1 MSQIEIKKIIK
12 AINASDGAGVKLKRS
27 IGTPEADYID
37 PFLMLD
43 EFGSENKDDYIAGFP
58 PHPHRGIETVTYM
71 LAGDFEHKDST
82 GGEGRMTAGDVQW
95 MKTGSGIIHSEM
107 PAMKKGKLH
116 GFQLWINM
124 PSKLKMSKPEYIYI
138 DAKYIATINN
148 SHVDLI
154 KKIIER
160 QKKILCEKP
169 IATSLQSFL
178 EVEKLMLDK
187 KIKFYE
193 GIAYYSH
200 PQTIEVLNLIDND
213 EIGNIE
219 KIESTFGFKA
229 RYRPS
234 SRLYNKELGGGSI
247 LDLGCYPISFFM
259 LFAKLQEKIFISNK
273 NLNYAKSGVDD
284 EATATL
290 NYDNKFEGKIHVS
303 IKSNLENSC
312 TIYGSKGFIKVKE
325 PWSPSN
331 NDVIEIVH
339 FIGGG

>member
-1 MSQIEIKKIIK
+1 MINWGILGMGRMGMSFANAIKETSNSKLI
-12 AINASDGAGVKLKRS
+12 ATASNSGKV
-27 IGTPEADYID
+27 
-37 PFLMLD
+37 F
-43 EFGSENKDDYIAGFP
+43 
-58 PHPHRGIETVTYM
+58 
-71 LAGDFEHKDST
+71 GDFENRSY
-82 GGEGRMTAGDVQW
+82 E
-95 MKTGSGIIHSEM
+95 S
-107 PAMKKGKLH
+107 L
-116 GFQLWINM
+116 IND
-124 PSKLKMSKPEYIYI
+124 KNI
-138 DAKYIATINN
+138 DAIYIATINN

-154 KKIIER
+154 KKIIET

-200 PQTIEVLNLIDND
+200 PQTIEILNLIDND

-273 NLNYAKSGVDD
+273 KLNYAKSGVDG

-331 NDVIEIVH
+331 NDIIEISSKKH
-339 FIGGG
+339 FYIKQIKSNLSVYANQIEKVSESFLNDNVKNNLFDIQKSSINMKLIDNWLSK

>member
-1 MSQIEIKKIIK
+1 M
-12 AINASDGAGVKLKRS
+12 INW
-27 IGTPEADYID
+27 
-37 PFLMLD
+37 
-43 EFGSENKDDYIAGFP
+43 
-58 PHPHRGIETVTYM
+58 GILGM
-71 LAGDFEHKDST
+71 
-82 GGEGRMTAGDVQW
+82 GRMGMSFANAIKET
-95 MKTGSGIIHSEM
+95 S
-107 PAMKKGKLH
+107 
-116 GFQLWINM
+116 N
-124 PSKLKMSKPEYIYI
+124 SKLIATASNSGKVFGNFENRSYESLINDKNI
-138 DAKYIATINN
+138 DAIYIATINN

-154 KKIIER
+154 KKIIET

-178 EVEKLMLDK
+178 EVKKLMLDK

-273 NLNYAKSGVDD
+273 KLNYAKSGVDD

-331 NDVIEIVH
+331 NDVIEISSKKH
-339 FIGGG
+339 FYIKQIKSNLSVYANQIEKVSESFLNNNTKSNLFDIQKSLINMKLIDSWLNK

>member
-1 MSQIEIKKIIK
+1 MINWGILGMGRMGMSFANAIKETSNSKLI
-12 AINASDGAGVKLKRS
+12 ATASNSGKV
-27 IGTPEADYID
+27 
-37 PFLMLD
+37 F
-43 EFGSENKDDYIAGFP
+43 
-58 PHPHRGIETVTYM
+58 
-71 LAGDFEHKDST
+71 GDFENRSY
-82 GGEGRMTAGDVQW
+82 E
-95 MKTGSGIIHSEM
+95 S
-107 PAMKKGKLH
+107 L
-116 GFQLWINM
+116 IND
-124 PSKLKMSKPEYIYI
+124 KNI
-138 DAKYIATINN
+138 DAIYIATINN

-154 KKIIER
+154 KKIIET

-200 PQTIEVLNLIDND
+200 PQTIEVLNLINND

-273 NLNYAKSGVDD
+273 KLNYAKSGVDD

-331 NDVIEIVH
+331 NDVIEISSKKH
-339 FIGGG
+339 FYIKQIKSNLSVYANQIEKVSESFLNDNVKNNLFDIQKSSINMKLIDNWLSK

>member
-1 MSQIEIKKIIK
+1 MINWGILGMGRMGVSFANAIKETSNSKLI
-12 AINASDGAGVKLKRS
+12 ATASNSGKV
-27 IGTPEADYID
+27 
-37 PFLMLD
+37 F
-43 EFGSENKDDYIAGFP
+43 
-58 PHPHRGIETVTYM
+58 
-71 LAGDFEHKDST
+71 GDFENRSY
-82 GGEGRMTAGDVQW
+82 E
-95 MKTGSGIIHSEM
+95 S
-107 PAMKKGKLH
+107 L
-116 GFQLWINM
+116 IND
-124 PSKLKMSKPEYIYI
+124 KNI
-138 DAKYIATINN
+138 DAIYIATLHN

-154 KKIIER
+154 KKIIET

-178 EVEKLMLDK
+178 EVQKLMLDK

-200 PQTIEVLNLIDND
+200 PQTIEILNLIDND

-331 NDVIEIVH
+331 NDVIEISSKKH
-339 FIGGG
+339 FYVKQIKSNLSVYANQIEKVSESFLSDNVNNNLFDIQKSSINMKLIDNWLSK

>member
-1 MSQIEIKKIIK
+1 MINWGILGMGRMGMSFANAIKETS
-12 AINASDGAGVKLKRS
+12 NSQL
-27 IGTPEADYID
+27 IGTASNSGKI
-37 PFLMLD
+37 
-43 EFGSENKDDYIAGFP
+43 FGNFENRSY
-58 PHPHRGIETVTYM
+58 ES
-71 LAGDFEHKDST
+71 L
-82 GGEGRMTAGDVQW
+82 
-95 MKTGSGIIHSEM
+95 
-107 PAMKKGKLH
+107 
-116 GFQLWINM
+116 IND
-124 PSKLKMSKPEYIYI
+124 KNI
-138 DAKYIATINN
+138 DAIYIATINN

-154 KKIIER
+154 KKIIET

-273 NLNYAKSGVDD
+273 KLNYAKSGVDD

-331 NDVIEIVH
+331 NDVIEISSKKH
-339 FIGGG
+339 FYIKQIKSNLSVYANQIEKVSESFLNDNVKNNLFDIQKSSINMKLIDNWLSK

>member
-1 MSQIEIKKIIK
+1 M
-12 AINASDGAGVKLKRS
+12 INW
-27 IGTPEADYID
+27 
-37 PFLMLD
+37 
-43 EFGSENKDDYIAGFP
+43 
-58 PHPHRGIETVTYM
+58 GILGM
-71 LAGDFEHKDST
+71 
-82 GGEGRMTAGDVQW
+82 GRMGVSFANAIKET
-95 MKTGSGIIHSEM
+95 S
-107 PAMKKGKLH
+107 
-116 GFQLWINM
+116 N
-124 PSKLKMSKPEYIYI
+124 SKLIATASNSGKVFGNFENRSYESLINDKNI
-138 DAKYIATINN
+138 DAIYIATINN

-154 KKIIER
+154 KKIIET

-273 NLNYAKSGVDD
+273 KLNYAKSGVDD

-331 NDVIEIVH
+331 NDVIEISSKKH
-339 FIGGG
+339 FYIKQIKSNLSVYANQIEKVSESFLNDNVKNNLFDIQKSSINMKLIDNWLSK

>member
-1 MSQIEIKKIIK
+1 MINWGILGMGRMGMSFANAIKETSNSQLIST
-12 AINASDGAGVKLKRS
+12 ASNSGKV
-27 IGTPEADYID
+27 
-37 PFLMLD
+37 F
-43 EFGSENKDDYIAGFP
+43 
-58 PHPHRGIETVTYM
+58 
-71 LAGDFEHKDST
+71 GDFENRSY
-82 GGEGRMTAGDVQW
+82 E
-95 MKTGSGIIHSEM
+95 S
-107 PAMKKGKLH
+107 L
-116 GFQLWINM
+116 IND
-124 PSKLKMSKPEYIYI
+124 KNI
-138 DAKYIATINN
+138 DAIYIATINN

-154 KKIIER
+154 KKIIET

-200 PQTIEVLNLIDND
+200 PQTIEILNLIDND

-247 LDLGCYPISFFM
+247 FDLGCYPISFFM

-273 NLNYAKSGVDD
+273 KLNYAKSGVDD

-331 NDVIEIVH
+331 NDVIEISSKKH
-339 FIGGG
+339 FYIKQIKSNLSVYANQIEKVSESFLNDNVKNNLFDIQKSSINMKLIDNWLSK

>member
-1 MSQIEIKKIIK
+1 M
-12 AINASDGAGVKLKRS
+12 INW
-27 IGTPEADYID
+27 
-37 PFLMLD
+37 
-43 EFGSENKDDYIAGFP
+43 
-58 PHPHRGIETVTYM
+58 GILGM
-71 LAGDFEHKDST
+71 
-82 GGEGRMTAGDVQW
+82 GRMGMSFANAIKET
-95 MKTGSGIIHSEM
+95 S
-107 PAMKKGKLH
+107 
-116 GFQLWINM
+116 N
-124 PSKLKMSKPEYIYI
+124 SKLIATASNSGKVFGNFENRSYESLINDKNI
-138 DAKYIATINN
+138 DAIYIATINN

-154 KKIIER
+154 KKIIET

-273 NLNYAKSGVDD
+273 KLNYAKSGVDD

-331 NDVIEIVH
+331 NDVIEISSKKH
-339 FIGGG
+339 FYIKQIKSNLSVYANQIEKVSESFLNDNVKNNLFDIQKSSINMKLIDNWLSK

>member
-1 MSQIEIKKIIK
+1 MINWGILGMGRMGMSFANAIKETSNSKLI
-12 AINASDGAGVKLKRS
+12 ATASNSGKV
-27 IGTPEADYID
+27 
-37 PFLMLD
+37 F
-43 EFGSENKDDYIAGFP
+43 
-58 PHPHRGIETVTYM
+58 
-71 LAGDFEHKDST
+71 GDFENKSY
-82 GGEGRMTAGDVQW
+82 E
-95 MKTGSGIIHSEM
+95 S
-107 PAMKKGKLH
+107 L
-116 GFQLWINM
+116 IND
-124 PSKLKMSKPEYIYI
+124 KNI
-138 DAKYIATINN
+138 DAIYIATINN

-154 KKIIER
+154 KKIIET

-200 PQTIEVLNLIDND
+200 PQTIEILNLIDND

-273 NLNYAKSGVDD
+273 KLNYAKSGVDD

-331 NDVIEIVH
+331 NDVIEISSKKH
-339 FIGGG
+339 FYVKQIKSNLSVYANQIEKVSESFLNDNVKNNLFDIQKSSINMKLIDNWLSK

>member
-1 MSQIEIKKIIK
+1 MINWGILGMGRMGMSFANAIKETSNSKLI
-12 AINASDGAGVKLKRS
+12 ATASNSGKV
-27 IGTPEADYID
+27 
-37 PFLMLD
+37 F
-43 EFGSENKDDYIAGFP
+43 
-58 PHPHRGIETVTYM
+58 
-71 LAGDFEHKDST
+71 GDFENRSY
-82 GGEGRMTAGDVQW
+82 E
-95 MKTGSGIIHSEM
+95 S
-107 PAMKKGKLH
+107 L
-116 GFQLWINM
+116 IND
-124 PSKLKMSKPEYIYI
+124 KNI
-138 DAKYIATINN
+138 DAIYIATINN

-154 KKIIER
+154 KKIIET

-273 NLNYAKSGVDD
+273 KLNYAKSGVDD

-331 NDVIEIVH
+331 NDVIEISSKKH
-339 FIGGG
+339 FYVKQIKSNLSVYANQIEKVSESFLNDNVKNNLFDIQKSSINMKLIDNWLSK

>member
-1 MSQIEIKKIIK
+1 MINWGILGMGRMGMSFANAIKETSNSKLI
-12 AINASDGAGVKLKRS
+12 ATASNSGKV
-27 IGTPEADYID
+27 
-37 PFLMLD
+37 F
-43 EFGSENKDDYIAGFP
+43 
-58 PHPHRGIETVTYM
+58 
-71 LAGDFEHKDST
+71 GDFENRSY
-82 GGEGRMTAGDVQW
+82 E
-95 MKTGSGIIHSEM
+95 S
-107 PAMKKGKLH
+107 L
-116 GFQLWINM
+116 IND
-124 PSKLKMSKPEYIYI
+124 KNI
-138 DAKYIATINN
+138 DAIYIATLHN

-154 KKIIER
+154 KKIIET

-178 EVEKLMLDK
+178 EVQKLMLDK

-331 NDVIEIVH
+331 NDVIEISSKKH
-339 FIGGG
+339 FYVKQIKSNLSVYANQIEKVSESFLSDNVNNNLFDIQKSSINMKLIDNWLSK

>member
-1 MSQIEIKKIIK
+1 M
-12 AINASDGAGVKLKRS
+12 INW
-27 IGTPEADYID
+27 
-37 PFLMLD
+37 
-43 EFGSENKDDYIAGFP
+43 
-58 PHPHRGIETVTYM
+58 GILGM
-71 LAGDFEHKDST
+71 
-82 GGEGRMTAGDVQW
+82 GRMGMTFANAI
-95 MKTGSGIIHSEM
+95 KETS
-107 PAMKKGKLH
+107 
-116 GFQLWINM
+116 N
-124 PSKLKMSKPEYIYI
+124 SKLIATASNSGKVFGNFENRSYESLINDKNI
-138 DAKYIATINN
+138 DAIYIATLHN

-154 KKIIER
+154 KKIIET

-273 NLNYAKSGVDD
+273 KLNYAKSGVDD

-331 NDVIEIVH
+331 NDVIEISSKKH
-339 FIGGG
+339 FYIKQIKSNLSVYANQIEKVSESFLNDNVKNNLFDIQKSSINMKLIDNWLSK

>member
-1 MSQIEIKKIIK
+1 MINWGILGMGRMGMTFANAIKETSNSKLI
-12 AINASDGAGVKLKRS
+12 ATASNSGKV
-27 IGTPEADYID
+27 
-37 PFLMLD
+37 F
-43 EFGSENKDDYIAGFP
+43 
-58 PHPHRGIETVTYM
+58 
-71 LAGDFEHKDST
+71 GDFENRSY
-82 GGEGRMTAGDVQW
+82 E
-95 MKTGSGIIHSEM
+95 S
-107 PAMKKGKLH
+107 L
-116 GFQLWINM
+116 IND
-124 PSKLKMSKPEYIYI
+124 KNI
-138 DAKYIATINN
+138 DAIYIATLHN

-154 KKIIER
+154 KKIIET

-178 EVEKLMLDK
+178 EVEKLMLNK

-273 NLNYAKSGVDD
+273 KLNYAKSGVDD

-331 NDVIEIVH
+331 NDVIEISSKKH
-339 FIGGG
+339 FYIKQIKSNLSVYANQIEKVSESFLNDNVKNNLFDIQKSSINMKLIDNWLSK

>member
-1 MSQIEIKKIIK
+1 M
-12 AINASDGAGVKLKRS
+12 INW
-27 IGTPEADYID
+27 
-37 PFLMLD
+37 
-43 EFGSENKDDYIAGFP
+43 
-58 PHPHRGIETVTYM
+58 GILGM
-71 LAGDFEHKDST
+71 
-82 GGEGRMTAGDVQW
+82 GRMGMSFANAIKET
-95 MKTGSGIIHSEM
+95 S
-107 PAMKKGKLH
+107 
-116 GFQLWINM
+116 N
-124 PSKLKMSKPEYIYI
+124 SKLIATASNSGKVFGNFENRSYESLINDKNI
-138 DAKYIATINN
+138 DAIYIATINN

-154 KKIIER
+154 KKIIET

-273 NLNYAKSGVDD
+273 KLNYAKSGVDD

-325 PWSPSN
+325 PWSPNN
-331 NDVIEIVH
+331 NDVIEISSNKH
-339 FIGGG
+339 FYIKQIKSNLSVYANQIEKVSESFLSDNIKNNLFDIQKSLINMKLIDNWLSK

>member
-1 MSQIEIKKIIK
+1 M
-12 AINASDGAGVKLKRS
+12 INW
-27 IGTPEADYID
+27 
-37 PFLMLD
+37 
-43 EFGSENKDDYIAGFP
+43 
-58 PHPHRGIETVTYM
+58 GILGM
-71 LAGDFEHKDST
+71 
-82 GGEGRMTAGDVQW
+82 GRMGMSFANAIKETSNSQLIATASN
-95 MKTGSGIIHSEM
+95 SGKIFGNFENRSYES
-107 PAMKKGKLH
+107 L
-116 GFQLWINM
+116 IND
-124 PSKLKMSKPEYIYI
+124 KNI
-138 DAKYIATINN
+138 DAIYIATINN

-154 KKIIER
+154 KKIIET

-273 NLNYAKSGVDD
+273 KLNYAKSGVDD

-331 NDVIEIVH
+331 NDVIEISSKKH
-339 FIGGG
+339 FYIKQIKSNLSVYANQIEKVSESFLNDNVKNNLFDIQKSSINMKLIDNWLSK

>member
-1 MSQIEIKKIIK
+1 MINWGILGMGRMGMTFANAIKETSNSKLI
-12 AINASDGAGVKLKRS
+12 ATASNSGKV
-27 IGTPEADYID
+27 
-37 PFLMLD
+37 F
-43 EFGSENKDDYIAGFP
+43 
-58 PHPHRGIETVTYM
+58 
-71 LAGDFEHKDST
+71 GDFENRSY
-82 GGEGRMTAGDVQW
+82 E
-95 MKTGSGIIHSEM
+95 S
-107 PAMKKGKLH
+107 L
-116 GFQLWINM
+116 IND
-124 PSKLKMSKPEYIYI
+124 KNI
-138 DAKYIATINN
+138 DAIYIATLHN

-154 KKIIER
+154 KKIIET

-178 EVEKLMLDK
+178 EVEKLMLNK

-273 NLNYAKSGVDD
+273 KLNYAKSGVDD

-325 PWSPSN
+325 PWSPNN
-331 NDVIEIVH
+331 NDVIEISSKKH
-339 FIGGG
+339 FYIKQIKSNLSVYANQIEKVSESFLNDNVKNNLFDIQKSSINMKLIDNWLSK

>member
-1 MSQIEIKKIIK
+1 MINWGILGMGRMGMTFANAIKETSNSKLI
-12 AINASDGAGVKLKRS
+12 ATASNSGKV
-27 IGTPEADYID
+27 
-37 PFLMLD
+37 F
-43 EFGSENKDDYIAGFP
+43 
-58 PHPHRGIETVTYM
+58 
-71 LAGDFEHKDST
+71 GDFENRSY
-82 GGEGRMTAGDVQW
+82 E
-95 MKTGSGIIHSEM
+95 S
-107 PAMKKGKLH
+107 L
-116 GFQLWINM
+116 IND
-124 PSKLKMSKPEYIYI
+124 KNI
-138 DAKYIATINN
+138 DAIYIATLHN

-154 KKIIER
+154 KKIIKT
-160 QKKILCEKP
+160 KKILCEKP

-273 NLNYAKSGVDD
+273 KLNYAKSGVDD

-331 NDVIEIVH
+331 NDVIEISSKKH
-339 FIGGG
+339 FYIKQIKSNLSVYANQIEKVSESFLNDNVKNNLFDIQKSSINMKLIDNWLSK

>member
-1 MSQIEIKKIIK
+1 MINWGILGMGRMGMSFANAIKETSNSKLI
-12 AINASDGAGVKLKRS
+12 ATASNSGKV
-27 IGTPEADYID
+27 
-37 PFLMLD
+37 F
-43 EFGSENKDDYIAGFP
+43 
-58 PHPHRGIETVTYM
+58 
-71 LAGDFEHKDST
+71 GDFENRSY
-82 GGEGRMTAGDVQW
+82 E
-95 MKTGSGIIHSEM
+95 S
-107 PAMKKGKLH
+107 L
-116 GFQLWINM
+116 IND
-124 PSKLKMSKPEYIYI
+124 KNI
-138 DAKYIATINN
+138 DAIYIATLHN

-154 KKIIER
+154 KKIIET

-273 NLNYAKSGVDD
+273 KLNYAKSGVDD

-331 NDVIEIVH
+331 NDVIEISSKKH
-339 FIGGG
+339 FYIKQIKSNLSVYANQIEKVSESFLNDNVKNNLFDIQKSSINMKLIDNWLSK

>member
-1 MSQIEIKKIIK
+1 MINWGILGMGRMGMSFANAIKETSNSKLI
-12 AINASDGAGVKLKRS
+12 ATASNSGKV
-27 IGTPEADYID
+27 
-37 PFLMLD
+37 F
-43 EFGSENKDDYIAGFP
+43 
-58 PHPHRGIETVTYM
+58 
-71 LAGDFEHKDST
+71 GDFENKSY
-82 GGEGRMTAGDVQW
+82 E
-95 MKTGSGIIHSEM
+95 S
-107 PAMKKGKLH
+107 L
-116 GFQLWINM
+116 IND
-124 PSKLKMSKPEYIYI
+124 KNI
-138 DAKYIATINN
+138 DAIYIATINN

-154 KKIIER
+154 KKIIET

-229 RYRPS
+229 RYKPS

-259 LFAKLQEKIFISNK
+259 LFAKLQDKIFISDK
-273 NLNYAKSGVDD
+273 KVNYAKSRVDD

-290 NYDNKFEGKIHVS
+290 NYNNKFEGKIHVS
-303 IKSNLENSC
+303 IKSNLENTC

-325 PWSPSN
+325 PWLPSN
-331 NDVIEIVH
+331 NDVIEISSKKH
-339 FIGGG
+339 FYIKQIKSNLSVYANQIEKVSESFLNDNVKHNLFDIQKSLINMKLIDNWLSN

>member
-1 MSQIEIKKIIK
+1 MINWGILGMGRMGMSFADAIKETSNSKLI
-12 AINASDGAGVKLKRS
+12 ATASNSGKV
-27 IGTPEADYID
+27 
-37 PFLMLD
+37 F
-43 EFGSENKDDYIAGFP
+43 
-58 PHPHRGIETVTYM
+58 
-71 LAGDFEHKDST
+71 GDFENRSY
-82 GGEGRMTAGDVQW
+82 E
-95 MKTGSGIIHSEM
+95 S
-107 PAMKKGKLH
+107 L
-116 GFQLWINM
+116 IND
-124 PSKLKMSKPEYIYI
+124 KNI
-138 DAKYIATINN
+138 DAIYIATLHN

-154 KKIIER
+154 KKIIET

-273 NLNYAKSGVDD
+273 KLNYAKSGVDD

-331 NDVIEIVH
+331 NNIIEISSKRH
-339 FIGGG
+339 FYIKQIKSNLSVYANQIEKVSESFLNDNVKNNLFDIQKSSINMKLIDNWLSK

>member
-1 MSQIEIKKIIK
+1 MINWGILGMGRMGMSFANAIKETSNSKLI
-12 AINASDGAGVKLKRS
+12 ATASNSGKV
-27 IGTPEADYID
+27 
-37 PFLMLD
+37 F
-43 EFGSENKDDYIAGFP
+43 
-58 PHPHRGIETVTYM
+58 
-71 LAGDFEHKDST
+71 GDFENKSY
-82 GGEGRMTAGDVQW
+82 EG
-95 MKTGSGIIHSEM
+95 
-107 PAMKKGKLH
+107 L
-116 GFQLWINM
+116 IND
-124 PSKLKMSKPEYIYI
+124 KNI
-138 DAKYIATINN
+138 DAIYIATINN

-154 KKIIER
+154 KKIIET

-273 NLNYAKSGVDD
+273 KLNYAKSGVDD

-331 NDVIEIVH
+331 NDVIEISSKKH
-339 FIGGG
+339 FYVKQIKSNLSVYANQIEKVSESFLSDNIKNNLFDIQKSSINMKLIDNWLSK

>member
-1 MSQIEIKKIIK
+1 MINWGILGMGRMGMSFANAIKETSNSKLI
-12 AINASDGAGVKLKRS
+12 ATASNSGKV
-27 IGTPEADYID
+27 
-37 PFLMLD
+37 F
-43 EFGSENKDDYIAGFP
+43 
-58 PHPHRGIETVTYM
+58 
-71 LAGDFEHKDST
+71 GDFENRSY
-82 GGEGRMTAGDVQW
+82 E
-95 MKTGSGIIHSEM
+95 S
-107 PAMKKGKLH
+107 L
-116 GFQLWINM
+116 IND
-124 PSKLKMSKPEYIYI
+124 KNI
-138 DAKYIATINN
+138 DAIYIATINN

-154 KKIIER
+154 KKIIET

-273 NLNYAKSGVDD
+273 KLNYAKSGVDD

-331 NDVIEIVH
+331 NDVIEISSKKH
-339 FIGGG
+339 FYIKQIKSNLSVYANQIEKVSESFLNDNVKNNLFDIQKSSINMKLIDNWLSK

>member
-1 MSQIEIKKIIK
+1 M
-12 AINASDGAGVKLKRS
+12 INW
-27 IGTPEADYID
+27 
-37 PFLMLD
+37 
-43 EFGSENKDDYIAGFP
+43 
-58 PHPHRGIETVTYM
+58 GILGM
-71 LAGDFEHKDST
+71 
-82 GGEGRMTAGDVQW
+82 GRM
-95 MKTGSGIIHSEM
+95 GISFANAIKETS
-107 PAMKKGKLH
+107 
-116 GFQLWINM
+116 N
-124 PSKLKMSKPEYIYI
+124 SKLIATASNSGKVFGNFENRSYESLINDKNI
-138 DAKYIATINN
+138 DAIYIATLHN

-154 KKIIER
+154 KKIIET

-273 NLNYAKSGVDD
+273 KLNYAKSGVDD

-331 NDVIEIVH
+331 NDVIEISSKKH
-339 FIGGG
+339 FYIKQIKSNLSVYANQIEKVSESFLNDNVKNNLFDIQKSSINMKLIDNWLSK

>member
-1 MSQIEIKKIIK
+1 M
-12 AINASDGAGVKLKRS
+12 INW
-27 IGTPEADYID
+27 
-37 PFLMLD
+37 
-43 EFGSENKDDYIAGFP
+43 
-58 PHPHRGIETVTYM
+58 GILGM
-71 LAGDFEHKDST
+71 
-82 GGEGRMTAGDVQW
+82 GRMGMSFANAIKET
-95 MKTGSGIIHSEM
+95 S
-107 PAMKKGKLH
+107 
-116 GFQLWINM
+116 N
-124 PSKLKMSKPEYIYI
+124 SKLIATASNSGKVFGNFENRSYESLINDKNI
-138 DAKYIATINN
+138 DAIYIATINN

-154 KKIIER
+154 KKIIET

-178 EVEKLMLDK
+178 EVKKLMLDK

-273 NLNYAKSGVDD
+273 KLNYAKSGVDD

-331 NDVIEIVH
+331 NDVIEISSKKH
-339 FIGGG
+339 FYIKQIKSNLSVYANQIEKVSESFLNDNVKNNLFDIQKSSINMKLIDNWLSK

>member
-1 MSQIEIKKIIK
+1 M
-12 AINASDGAGVKLKRS
+12 INW
-27 IGTPEADYID
+27 
-37 PFLMLD
+37 
-43 EFGSENKDDYIAGFP
+43 
-58 PHPHRGIETVTYM
+58 GILGM
-71 LAGDFEHKDST
+71 
-82 GGEGRMTAGDVQW
+82 GRMGMSFANAIKET
-95 MKTGSGIIHSEM
+95 S
-107 PAMKKGKLH
+107 
-116 GFQLWINM
+116 N
-124 PSKLKMSKPEYIYI
+124 SKLIATASNSGKVFGNFENRSYESLINDKNI
-138 DAKYIATINN
+138 DAIYIATINN

-154 KKIIER
+154 KKIIET

-178 EVEKLMLDK
+178 EVKKLMLDK

-273 NLNYAKSGVDD
+273 KLNYAKSGVDD

-325 PWSPSN
+325 PWSPNN
-331 NDVIEIVH
+331 NDVIEISSKKH
-339 FIGGG
+339 FYIKQIKSNLSVYANQIEKVSESFLNDNVKNNLFDIQKSSINMKLIDNWLSK

>member
-1 MSQIEIKKIIK
+1 M
-12 AINASDGAGVKLKRS
+12 INW
-27 IGTPEADYID
+27 
-37 PFLMLD
+37 
-43 EFGSENKDDYIAGFP
+43 
-58 PHPHRGIETVTYM
+58 GILGM
-71 LAGDFEHKDST
+71 
-82 GGEGRMTAGDVQW
+82 GRMGMSFANAIKET
-95 MKTGSGIIHSEM
+95 S
-107 PAMKKGKLH
+107 
-116 GFQLWINM
+116 N
-124 PSKLKMSKPEYIYI
+124 SKLIATASNSGKVFGNFENRSYESLINDKNI
-138 DAKYIATINN
+138 DAIYIATINN

-154 KKIIER
+154 KKIIET

-234 SRLYNKELGGGSI
+234 SRLYSKELGGGSI
-247 LDLGCYPISFFM
+247 FDLGCYPISFFM

-273 NLNYAKSGVDD
+273 KLNYAKSGVDD

-331 NDVIEIVH
+331 NDVIEISSKKH
-339 FIGGG
+339 FYIKQIKSNLSVYANQIEKVSESFLNDNVKNNLFDIQKSSINMKLIDNWLSK

>member
-1 MSQIEIKKIIK
+1 MINWGILGMGRMGMSFANAIKETSNSKLI
-12 AINASDGAGVKLKRS
+12 ATASNSGKV
-27 IGTPEADYID
+27 
-37 PFLMLD
+37 F
-43 EFGSENKDDYIAGFP
+43 
-58 PHPHRGIETVTYM
+58 
-71 LAGDFEHKDST
+71 GDFENKSY
-82 GGEGRMTAGDVQW
+82 E
-95 MKTGSGIIHSEM
+95 S
-107 PAMKKGKLH
+107 L
-116 GFQLWINM
+116 IND
-124 PSKLKMSKPEYIYI
+124 KNI
-138 DAKYIATINN
+138 DAIYIATINN

-154 KKIIER
+154 KKIIET

-200 PQTIEVLNLIDND
+200 PQTIEILNLIDND

-331 NDVIEIVH
+331 NDVIEISSKKH
-339 FIGGG
+339 FYVKQIKSNLSVYANQIEKVSESFLSDNVNNNLFDIQKSSINMKLIDNWLSK

>member
-1 MSQIEIKKIIK
+1 MINWGILGMGRMGMSFANAIKETSNSKLI
-12 AINASDGAGVKLKRS
+12 ATASNSGKV
-27 IGTPEADYID
+27 
-37 PFLMLD
+37 F
-43 EFGSENKDDYIAGFP
+43 
-58 PHPHRGIETVTYM
+58 
-71 LAGDFEHKDST
+71 GDFENRSY
-82 GGEGRMTAGDVQW
+82 E
-95 MKTGSGIIHSEM
+95 S
-107 PAMKKGKLH
+107 L
-116 GFQLWINM
+116 IND
-124 PSKLKMSKPEYIYI
+124 KNI
-138 DAKYIATINN
+138 DAIYIATINN

-154 KKIIER
+154 KKIIET

-178 EVEKLMLDK
+178 EVKKLMLDK

-273 NLNYAKSGVDD
+273 KLNYAKSGVDD

-331 NDVIEIVH
+331 NDVIEISSKKH
-339 FIGGG
+339 FYIKQIKSNLSVYANQIEKVSESFLNDNVKNNLFDIQKSSINMKLIDNWLSK

>member
-1 MSQIEIKKIIK
+1 MINWGILGMGRMGMTFANAIKETSNSKLI
-12 AINASDGAGVKLKRS
+12 ATASNSGKV
-27 IGTPEADYID
+27 
-37 PFLMLD
+37 F
-43 EFGSENKDDYIAGFP
+43 
-58 PHPHRGIETVTYM
+58 
-71 LAGDFEHKDST
+71 GDFENRSY
-82 GGEGRMTAGDVQW
+82 E
-95 MKTGSGIIHSEM
+95 S
-107 PAMKKGKLH
+107 L
-116 GFQLWINM
+116 IND
-124 PSKLKMSKPEYIYI
+124 KNI
-138 DAKYIATINN
+138 DAIYIATINN

-154 KKIIER
+154 KKIIET

-273 NLNYAKSGVDD
+273 KLNYAKSGVDD

-331 NDVIEIVH
+331 NDVIEISSKKH
-339 FIGGG
+339 FYIKQIKSNLSVYANQIEKVSESFLNDNVKNNLFDIQKSSINMKLIDNWLSK

>member
-1 MSQIEIKKIIK
+1 MINWGILGMGRMGMTFANAIKETSNSKLI
-12 AINASDGAGVKLKRS
+12 ATASNSGKV
-27 IGTPEADYID
+27 
-37 PFLMLD
+37 F
-43 EFGSENKDDYIAGFP
+43 
-58 PHPHRGIETVTYM
+58 
-71 LAGDFEHKDST
+71 GDFENRSY
-82 GGEGRMTAGDVQW
+82 E
-95 MKTGSGIIHSEM
+95 S
-107 PAMKKGKLH
+107 L
-116 GFQLWINM
+116 IND
-124 PSKLKMSKPEYIYI
+124 KNI
-138 DAKYIATINN
+138 DAIYIATLHN

-154 KKIIER
+154 KKIIET

-273 NLNYAKSGVDD
+273 KLNYAKSGVDD

-331 NDVIEIVH
+331 NDVIEISSKKH
-339 FIGGG
+339 FYIKQIKSNLSVYANQIEKVSESFLNDNVKNNLFDIQKSSINMKLIDNWLSK